1 MNLLRRAAET
11 VISLAVVVMFA
22 GLLTVPQ
29 ANEDD
34 AGDLSPPGQRAT

>member
-22 GLLTVPQ
+22 GLLGQP
-29 ANEDD
+29 D
-34 AGDLSPPGQRAT
+34 ADEIALVEQTA